1 MKYRVCASLLML
13 LMCWAS
19 QSSAQTTRD
28 AQLTQNSVEIIQ
40 KATPLKKLPH
50 FDYLI
55 KTCQMAKGDT
65 SQSYAEA
72 KNWNERHSKLE
83 GNNSYI
89 FDRMNHVQDYLFP
102 KSDIYNPL
110 IQTGEYKNGDDK
122 IIGESIK
129 ILQLPKHG
137 KLVINEEV
145 RSKLNVGDFGYIADL
160 NFEGDDKVVFSAKYH
175 GKNYKVVMNLR
186 VRYGYISDSY
196 EGIELASTL
205 CANTYKY
212 IKLADASSK
221 INVGSTD

>member
-1 MKYRVCASLLML
+1 MKCKVSALMLML

-19 QSSAQTTRD
+19 QSSAQTTR
-28 AQLTQNSVEIIQ
+28 AVKLTQSSVEIIQ

-55 KTCQMAKGDT
+55 KTCQVAKGDT
-65 SQSYAEA
+65 IQSATKQ
-72 KNWNERHSKLE
+72 KNWDERNSKSA
-83 GNNSYI
+83 GDYSYVY
-89 FDRMNHVQDYLFP
+89 DRLNYVEDYLFP

-110 IQTGEYKNGDDK
+110 ILTGEFKAGDEK

>member
-196 EGIELASTL
+196 EGIELANTL
-205 CANTYKY
+205 CANSYKY
-212 IKLADASSK
+212 IKLAGASNN
-221 INVGSTD
+221 INTD